1 MFKGWGAVTTCLCSV
16 CCVFGI
22 RAHCPGRMCKAAPTG
37 PHLSFSLPH
46 QALYS
51 PSLLSHTHPRT
62 HTPHTHP
69 DSVLTKPAQ
78 PHTHT
83 HTHTLT
89 QTRPRP
95 FALPTAPTFVSLLK
109 LFPLPGKPYNVSFKG
124 PIPMSLSAKP
134 SLRPVIASPPP
145 PSVFSWP
152 TVRPPVEQV

>member
-1 MFKGWGAVTTCLCSV
+1 MFKGWGAVITCLCSV

-37 PHLSFSLPH
+37 PHLPLSLPH

-51 PSLLSHTHPRT
+51 PSLLSHTHPHPPTHPHT
-62 HTPHTHP
+62 HTPRLCTH
-69 DSVLTKPAQ
+69 SACSA
-78 PHTHT
+78 T

-89 QTRPRP
+89 QNQPRP

-109 LFPLPGKPYNVSFKG
+109 LFPLPGKPYNVNFKG

-134 SLRPVIASPPP
+134 SFRPVIASPPP

-152 TVRPPVEQV
+152 TVRPPLEQV